1 LLEFM
6 VDINRAIIKQ
16 AMKDFASSEPRK
28 RAEVASWLSANKYID
43 VCIDANID
51 PDYLALFFLE
61 MSEHDDLDL
70 RKKLVGDAISTMDSF
85 AIDEEKTS
93 ISIN

>member
-1 LLEFM
+1 MLEFL
-6 VDINRAIIKQ
+6 VDMNRAVIKQ

-28 RAEVASWLSANKYID
+28 RANVASWLANHHYIEI
-43 VCIDANID
+43 CIDAKID

-85 AIDEEKTS
+85 AIDEEKTP